1 MNPPNNIPFWG
12 PQYISYAIHFWHWI
26 IPFTSWAFRNT
37 FDLIGMRPLTASK
50 THQHIFGL
58 VFSMF
63 IWIKCINFSIV
74 FKFNFSNGL
83 CMAWGPQKGQVVF
96 QSRQNYN
103 TKTEQ
108 KEPVWI
114 NLMFIK
120 QIIWYVYFVGT
131 VMCNGCLLVRQLPFL
146 SDSAK

>member
-1 MNPPNNIPFWG
+1 MTLDHPIYLLGFQEHLWPHWNEASNSLKNSSILFWSCFFFV
-12 PQYISYAIHFWHWI
+12 YMDKMHY
-26 IPFTSWAFRNT
+26 
-37 FDLIGMRPLTASK
+37 
-50 THQHIFGL
+50 
-58 VFSMF
+58 
-63 IWIKCINFSIV
+63 FSIV
-74 FKFNFSNGL
+74 FKFIFSNGL
-83 CMAWGPQKGQVVF
+83 CMAWGPQKGILIGGFIWGPQKGQVVF
-96 QSRQNYN
+96 QCRQNYN